1 MNYGEKIKATV
12 GTRVLEK
19 KLRNRKRTVAVCT
32 INEAQS
38 IGILYNATEYVSF
51 EIIKELAKKLS
62 QQNTAISILGYVNS
76 KKLIDHY
83 LYRKGFDFFSRND
96 LNWYYRPVSGVAEAF
111 IGKPFDILIDLSL
124 EICYPIQYIVALSPA
139 RFKVGRYSPGDNYLD
154 MMIDTD
160 KENEQMKMLHE
171 EIITQKKDDK
181 DRRKDE
187 MEKEIE
193 KKTRTELQLSFLI
206 NQIMHYLAILKK

>member
-1 MNYGEKIKATV
+1 MKIGERIKV
-12 GTRVLEK
+12 LIGLRILEK
-19 KLRNRKRTVAVCT
+19 KLRDQKRQVSVCT
-32 INEAQS
+32 IKDAGN

-51 EIIKELAKKLS
+51 EIIKDFAKELS
-62 QQNTAISILGYVNS
+62 QNNSSVSILGYVDS

-96 LNWYYRPVSGVAEAF
+96 LNWYYRPICEVTDRF
-111 IGKPFDILIDLSL
+111 IKQPFDILINLSL
-124 EICYPIQYIVALSPA
+124 ENIYPIRYIVALSPA
-139 RFKVGRYSPGDNYLD
+139 SFKVGKFSPDEKYLD
-154 MMIDTD
+154 LMIDTE
-160 KENEQMKMLHE
+160 KENEQMEKVHE
-171 EIITQKKDDK
+171 EIVTGRKEGHAPDD
-181 DRRKDE
+181 